1 MSIKER
7 LVRIMNSEGL
17 NASLFADRIGVQR
30 SSISHILSGRN
41 KPSLDFLEKI
51 LGTYPKYNAEWLV
64 MGTGQV
70 YKAPK
75 QSSLFDNELALTQ
88 EIANR
93 EKMEPTVQLP
103 IENSDSL
110 EGNISSDEI
119 PGAYGIQSENK
130 APDKAIEKV
139 LIFYTDGTFSAYQ
152 PNK

>member
-7 LVRIMNSEGL
+7 LVRIMTSEGL

-75 QSSLFDNELALTQ
+75 QSSLFDDQVPLTQ

-93 EKMEPTVQLP
+93 EKTEPLVQLP
-103 IENSDSL
+103 EEKSDTL
-110 EGNISSDEI
+110 EGNISSDET
-119 PGAYGIQSENK
+119 PGTYGIQSENK
-130 APDKAIEKV
+130 TPDKTIEKV

>member
-17 NASLFADRIGVQR
+17 NASLFADKIGVQR

-51 LGTYPKYNAEWLV
+51 LSAYPKYNAEWLV

-75 QSSLFDNELALTQ
+75 QSSLFDVPADKTSEEETMGKNVQSEEDNIVTPD
-88 EIANR
+88 ANI
-93 EKMEPTVQLP
+93 L
-103 IENSDSL
+103 
-110 EGNISSDEI
+110 SDEALN
-119 PGAYGIQSENK
+119 PYGKDHEIIKS
-130 APDKAIEKV
+130 DKAIEKV
-139 LIFYTDGTFSAYQ
+139 LIIYTDGTFSAYL
-152 PNK
+152 PNN

>member
-51 LGTYPKYNAEWLV
+51 LGAYPKYNAEWLV

-75 QSSLFDNELALTQ
+75 QYQRIKHQKKTQ
-88 EIANR
+88 WTRTFNPWKKIMIFN
-93 EKMEPTVQLP
+93 M
-103 IENSDSL
+103 
-110 EGNISSDEI
+110 
-119 PGAYGIQSENK
+119 
-130 APDKAIEKV
+130 
-139 LIFYTDGTFSAYQ
+139 LIFQ
-152 PNK
+152 MMKR

>member
-51 LGTYPKYNAEWLV
+51 LGAYPKYNAEWLV

-75 QSSLFDNELALTQ
+75 QSSLFDVPTDKASEEDTMDKNVQ
-88 EIANR
+88 SV
-93 EKMEPTVQLP
+93 EKNNDFQHA
-103 IENSDSL
+103 
-110 EGNISSDEI
+110 NISNDETLNL
-119 PGAYGIQSENK
+119 YGKNSEIK
-130 APDKAIEKV
+130 KSEKAIEKV
-139 LIFYTDGTFSAYQ
+139 LIFYTDGTFSAYR
-152 PNK
+152 PNN

>member
-75 QSSLFDNELALTQ
+75 QSSLFDDQMGLTQ
-88 EIANR
+88 EISSK
-93 EKMEPTVQLP
+93 EKTEPTVQLP
-103 IENSDSL
+103 EEDRESP
-110 EGNISSDEI
+110 EGNISSDETSI
-119 PGAYGIQSENK
+119 PYGMGSKIEKS
-130 APDKAIEKV
+130 DKAIEKV
-139 LIFYTDGTFSAYQ
+139 LIFYTDGTFSAYL